1 MAEVIHLDKR
11 DGYIYDPVVKQFDT
25 TFWKQ
30 TAGTTT
36 VSSNKLRY
44 NAAGS
49 ASYLQH
55 IFADIEFVINVP
67 VKPTSGDM
75 RQWGFKNPSET
86 TRGSVYFDI
95 TDAVFSIK
103 VTDDFNNSTSY
114 TLAWSD
120 SLFSA
125 HAIPFR
131 IRWEKDAINVYVNN
145 VLITTIPQSTITPPS
160 GPISAYINN
169 GNSDNM
175 DVTYMLVKRA
185 ASII

>member
-1 MAEVIHLDKR
+1 MAEVIHQDKR

-36 VSSNKLRY
+36 VSSN
-44 NAAGS
+44 
-49 ASYLQH
+49 
-55 IFADIEFVINVP
+55 NVP
-67 VKPTSGDM
+67 VQPTSGDS
-75 RQWGFKNPSET
+75 RQWGFKNPEGT

-95 TDAVFSIK
+95 TGAVFSFK

-120 SLFSA
+120 SLFSG

-131 IRWEKDAINVYVNN
+131 IRWDKDVINVYVNN
-145 VLITTIPQSTITPPS
+145 VLITAISQSTITPPS
-160 GPISAYINN
+160 GPIAAYINN